1 MKISLFG
8 AYFLLLHVFGGDQN
22 NSAFYNQRIPN
33 FEFSFSLFI
42 DSTEFIEGKWYLFK
56 NDEHFNMKAAAIYC
70 SERGGKLFE
79 PKSEN
84 VYKEVSTLA
93 EKHGF
98 QDWSFWIGIHDIST
112 EGHFVYNS
120 DNSPG

>member
-1 MKISLFG
+1 
-8 AYFLLLHVFGGDQN
+8 
-22 NSAFYNQRIPN
+22 
-33 FEFSFSLFI
+33 
-42 DSTEFIEGKWYLFK
+42 
-56 NDEHFNMKAAAIYC
+56 MKAAATYC
-70 SERGGKLFE
+70 SEKGGKLFE
-79 PKSEN
+79 PKNEN

-120 DNSPG
+120 DDSPSKYLYLV

>member
-1 MKISLFG
+1 
-8 AYFLLLHVFGGDQN
+8 
-22 NSAFYNQRIPN
+22 
-33 FEFSFSLFI
+33 
-42 DSTEFIEGKWYLFK
+42 
-56 NDEHFNMKAAAIYC
+56 MKAAAIYC

-84 VYKEVSTLA
+84 VYNEVSSTLT

-120 DNSPG
+120 DNSPGLLIFIWLFTCSKIYIYYHSCLDQLGKWTTQWLWRW

>member
-1 MKISLFG
+1 MNSVKKLRLAQSQRSL
-8 AYFLLLHVFGGDQN
+8 
-22 NSAFYNQRIPN
+22 
-33 FEFSFSLFI
+33 
-42 DSTEFIEGKWYLFK
+42 
-56 NDEHFNMKAAAIYC
+56 
-70 SERGGKLFE
+70 
-79 PKSEN
+79 EN

>member
-1 MKISLFG
+1 
-8 AYFLLLHVFGGDQN
+8 
-22 NSAFYNQRIPN
+22 
-33 FEFSFSLFI
+33 
-42 DSTEFIEGKWYLFK
+42 
-56 NDEHFNMKAAAIYC
+56 MKAAAIYC
-70 SERGGKLFE
+70 SEKGGKLFE

-84 VYKEVSTLA
+84 VYKEVSNLA